1 MDYFET
7 LNPLDSRYKTSTSP
21 LVPFFSEFAFFKY
34 RVFVEIEYLIYFLS
48 VTDLSRD
55 LKKSNTELLREIQN
69 VTIADFKLFR
79 KIEKQ
84 GYKKIKAT
92 NHDVKA
98 IEYFIKEKLHR
109 VKLGSISQYVH
120 FALTSDD
127 TNNLAYALMISDCME
142 KVIIPEIENINS
154 EILKLSEK
162 YSKSVLLAKTHGQP
176 ATPSTF
182 GKEMNVYA
190 NRLRRKLRDLKTM
203 SIGAKLNGATG
214 TYAAHYVSFPNV
226 NWVKFTKELIQELNL
241 NRKVKLK
248 ATIIT
253 TQIEPHD
260 SLVELFDH
268 IRHINNILIGFD
280 QDIWNYISNRL
291 IIQKI
296 VSGEV
301 GSSTMPHK
309 VNPIDFENSEG
320 NLGISNS
327 LLIFLS
333 NKLPITRLQRD
344 LSDSTVMRNI
354 GTSFGYSLVGY
365 KSLLKGLGKISFN
378 EERAQQEINE
388 HPEIL
393 AEAIQVVLKK
403 EGIKNGYEIMKD
415 LSQNTN
421 FDMDK
426 VIILLESAK
435 VNKTT
440 IDYIKNLKPSEY
452 IGIASKLAIMQE

>member
-1 MDYFET
+1 M
-7 LNPLDSRYKTSTSP
+7 
-21 LVPFFSEFAFFKY
+21 
-34 RVFVEIEYLIYFLS
+34 
-48 VTDLSRD
+48 
-55 LKKSNTELLREIQN
+55 
-69 VTIADFKLFR
+69 
-79 KIEKQ
+79 
-84 GYKKIKAT
+84 
-92 NHDVKA
+92 
-98 IEYFIKEKLHR
+98 
-109 VKLGSISQYVH
+109 
-120 FALTSDD
+120 
-127 TNNLAYALMISDCME
+127 
-142 KVIIPEIENINS
+142 
-154 EILKLSEK
+154 
-162 YSKSVLLAKTHGQP
+162 
-176 ATPSTF
+176 
-182 GKEMNVYA
+182 
-190 NRLRRKLRDLKTM
+190 
-203 SIGAKLNGATG
+203 
-214 TYAAHYVSFPNV
+214 
-226 NWVKFTKELIQELNL
+226 NWVKFTKDFIQELNL

-393 AEAIQVVLKK
+393 TEAIQVVLKK
-403 EGIKNGYEIMKD
+403 EGIKNGYEIMKN

-435 VNKTT
+435 VNKKT